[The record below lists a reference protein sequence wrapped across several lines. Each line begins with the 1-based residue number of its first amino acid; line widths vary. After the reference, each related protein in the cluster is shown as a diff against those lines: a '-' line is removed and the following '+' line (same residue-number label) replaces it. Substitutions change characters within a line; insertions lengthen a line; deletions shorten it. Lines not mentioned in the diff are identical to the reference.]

1 MKLYTIID
9 WDKNFE
15 FAQSRKVKGALSWVK
30 IPGKFDGDGITEL
43 LDHEDGAAHYGAWVS
58 FVLIGGRCKPRG
70 VLMRDN
76 GRPYCPRTLSR
87 VIGISATVIQ
97 AMLDRVADEEIKW
110 VNVSEYEPSTNGDA
124 TSLVVGRDHRDGTT
138 NPMGDQHI
146 RLEESRLEEMIGEET
161 GPNGLDFSRI
171 IFPGRLDTPEV
182 RQAIN
187 RWIDHLTIRNM
198 PPFDPEQH
206 IGFALKRFTG
216 KQPREFIEQVEWSIE
231 AGTMK
236 TIAGPRP
243 ERQNNN
249 SGGSRPITAEEV
261 VERLRVGREEDERR
275 AEYQEQGQGKG
286 DIPI

>member
-1 MKLYTIID
+1 M
-9 WDKNFE
+9 E
-15 FAQSRKVKGALSWVK
+15 
-30 IPGKFDGDGITEL
+30 
-43 LDHEDGAAHYGAWVS
+43 H
-58 FVLIGGRCKPRG
+58 PRNNS
-70 VLMRDN
+70 VTTAS
-76 GRPYCPRTLSR
+76 P
-87 VIGISATVIQ
+87 
-97 AMLDRVADEEIKW
+97 EE
-110 VNVSEYEPSTNGDA
+110 
-124 TSLVVGRDHRDGTT
+124 
-138 NPMGDQHI
+138 I
-146 RLEESRLEEMIGEET
+146 RLEEIREYKTEEKT
-161 GPNGLDFSRI
+161 GTGGTIDFSMI
-171 IFPGRLDTPEV
+171 WFPDGLYTPEV
-182 RQAIN
+182 RQAIT

-206 IGFALKRFTG
+206 IGFALKRFAG
-216 KQPREFIEQVEWSIE
+216 KQPRDFIEQIEWSIE